1 MKKEAHRCTRCILP
15 SSYPRI
21 SFDAE
26 GVCSYC
32 RAYESRWKDWEAGGG
47 ESELLKIVQSAKKR
61 NPWHSAL
68 VGITG
73 GMDSTYTLHLLVKR
87 YGLNVLT
94 FTYDNGFLADG
105 ARENIDK
112 IVKKLNV
119 EHRFVSI
126 ERDVRQRMYRALFK
140 RRCADFCQICMLG
153 VLAGS
158 NHLALKENI
167 PMVVWGVSPRTDPVT
182 PLELFLGNDYRYLLD
197 VVEPEVKRSEF
208 PLFKNTDI
216 LRMLHI
222 MFVKRIRLVFLPQYL
237 TWNEKE
243 ISELI
248 RKEYGWTDYGQGVH
262 HFDCGANAA
271 VNYFMMQ
278 RFGFSKVVEKL
289 SQLVRSGQMAREEAL
304 EKYHG
309 QEQTLEPVDSVN
321 EVCRRLG
328 VVREE
333 LEYLLDGKSLDYR
346 HFKSYSRLIEQFS
359 WLLWIT
365 CKLGLT
371 KESLYRKYSWNRT

>member
-1 MKKEAHRCTRCILP
+1 VEEEASRCTRCLLP
-15 SSYPRI
+15 SNYPRV

-32 RAYESRWKDWEAGGG
+32 RAYENRWKDWKASDS
-47 ESELLKIVQSAKKR
+47 ESELLKIVESAKKR
-61 NPWHSAL
+61 NPKYSAL

-73 GMDSTYTLHLLVKR
+73 GKDSTYTLHLLVKR

-94 FTYDNGFLADG
+94 FTYDNGFFTDG

-119 EHRFVSI
+119 RHRYVSLD
-126 ERDVRQRMYRALFK
+126 RDVEQRMYRALFK

-153 VLAGS
+153 VLAGG
-158 NHLALKENI
+158 NYLALKENV

-197 VVEPEVKRSEF
+197 VVEPEVNRSEF
-208 PLFKNTDI
+208 PLFENTDI
-216 LRMLHI
+216 LRILHI
-222 MFVKRIRLVFLPQYL
+222 MFAKRVRLVFLPQYVR
-237 TWNEKE
+237 WDEKE

-248 RKEYGWTDYGQGVH
+248 QKEYGWTDYGGGTP
-262 HFDCGANAA
+262 HFDCVANDA
-271 VNYFMMQ
+271 VDYFNMQ

-289 SQLVRSGQMAREEAL
+289 SQLVRSGQITREEAL
-304 EKYHG
+304 EKYQA
-309 QEQTLEPVDSVN
+309 QEQTVEPVDSVN

-328 VVREE
+328 VGREA
-333 LEYLLDGKSLDYR
+333 LKYLLDGKSLDYR
-346 HFKSYSRLIEQFS
+346 HFKSYSRLIERFS

-365 CKLGLT
+365 SKLGLT
-371 KESLYRKYSWNRT
+371 TESLYRKYSWKRK